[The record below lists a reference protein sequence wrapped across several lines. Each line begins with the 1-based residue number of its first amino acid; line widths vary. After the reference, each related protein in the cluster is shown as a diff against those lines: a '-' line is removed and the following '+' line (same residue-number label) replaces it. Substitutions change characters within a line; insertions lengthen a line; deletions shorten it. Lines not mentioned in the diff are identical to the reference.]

1 MFTMR
6 RIIFSRNIFRRKER
20 VSRGK
25 KKSHGK
31 RKSLMIK
38 KDVSCRKKNNVSHAE
53 KKYLMSKD
61 NFSQKKTMKKLR
73 TIAINKTIYGVLLL

>member
-1 MFTMR
+1 
-6 RIIFSRNIFRRKER
+6 
-20 VSRGK
+20 
-25 KKSHGK
+25 
-31 RKSLMIK
+31 MIK

-53 KKYLMSKD
+53 KKYLMSKG